1 MNLNNRKLLMFI
13 IPGTILLSFTCVQG
27 IKYIKNLHF
36 NIKLLQQDFYDK
48 LWARKLWWV
57 IRAAPV
63 YLCCIC
69 HTHTHTEER
78 DAQTDANTHTHTDSH
93 THTLRWGTPT

>member
-27 IKYIKNLHF
+27 IKYVKNLHF

-69 HTHTHTEER
+69 HTHTHAEEMHK
-78 DAQTDANTHTHTDSH
+78 QTQTHTHTEAH